1 MAGEVIVVALGG
13 NAICQSDQKGTTD
26 EQLQNVDVTAS
37 QIAKLVKAGNQLVV
51 THGNGPQVGDLM
63 VQMEAGKEFVPSQT
77 MFVCGAMTQ
86 GSIGWMMANR
96 LQYHLNNMGIKKPV
110 CTVITQMLVSDQ
122 DPDFQDPSKPVGVF
136 YTKEEAMKLKEEMGY
151 TVKEVKPGAEKAWR
165 RVVPSPDPME
175 LIEGE
180 SIALLAKNGVIVVAD
195 GGGGIPVRRTADGNL
210 VGVDA
215 VIDKDQGGFRL
226 CQVVQADKY
235 IILTDVE
242 KACLNYGKPDQKE
255 VGTVTLAEME
265 KYYNEGHFMKGSM
278 GPKVM
283 ACMRFVR
290 ETGREAI
297 ITSLHKVDA
306 ALEGKTGTRITP

>member
-63 VQMEAGKEFVPSQT
+63 VQMEAGKELVPAQT

-96 LQYHLNNMGIKKPV
+96 LQFHLNKMGINKPV
-110 CTVITQMLVSDQ
+110 CTVITQMMVSDQ

-175 LIEGE
+175 IVEAE

-226 CQVVQADKY
+226 CQVVGADKY

-255 VGTVTLAEME
+255 LGTVTLAEME

-290 ETGREAI
+290 ETGKEAI
-297 ITSLHKVDA
+297 ITSLLKVDE